1 MANDCIP
8 FYEPGDKITVSAAAA
23 LTGKRCVAI
32 SANRQSG
39 PGLSDTSEGGN
50 LVVNYPSAG
59 AAIFGVLAHD
69 VAQNG
74 KVACFRGNGFIV
86 PITVGAG
93 NISAWAEVEVDGSGR
108 VIAKSAGV
116 AIGRAV
122 NAATSGNDAEI
133 ALY

>member
-8 FYEPGDKITVSAAAA
+8 FHEPGDKITVSAAAA

-39 PGLSDTSEGGN
+39 PGLSNTSEGGN
-50 LVVNYPSAG
+50 LVVNYPAAG
-59 AAIFGVLAHD
+59 AKIFGVLAHD
-69 VAQNG
+69 VALNG
-74 KVACFRGNGFIV
+74 KVAVFRGNGYIV
-86 PITVGAG
+86 PITCAA
-93 NISAWAEVEVDGSGR
+93 NLTANQEVEVDASGR
-108 VIAKSAGV
+108 VIVKAAGV
-116 AIGRAV
+116 AIGYAV